1 VGYLDEDGYLFICD
15 RAKDMIIS
23 GGVNIYPAEVEGVL
37 ASHPA
42 IADVAV
48 IGVPDP
54 EWGEQVKAVVELLDG
69 TEPSDA
75 LADQIIGYCRDR
87 LASFKCPR
95 TVDFDAALPRTEA
108 GKLVKR
114 QIRDSYWAG
123 AGRQV

>member
-1 VGYLDEDGYLFICD
+1 
-15 RAKDMIIS
+15 M
-23 GGVNIYPAEVEGVL
+23 L